1 MVARTRRRLLG
12 AGRRSLGSALP
23 AHEVQR
29 TRLKDLPAAYWWLW
43 FAELVIWVGR
53 FVVPFMTIFLTQDVG
68 LSASA
73 AGLVVSGY
81 GLGVVVSAMVGGVLA
96 DRLGRK
102 ATLLGSL
109 VLSAATVVVIPF
121 AEGALLICSLLF
133 VYGLFNGAAQP
144 VMVTMVGDLV
154 EPKHRRTAYNY
165 NFWAVNLG
173 YAIGPLIAG
182 FMADRDF
189 VLVFF
194 GQAVLLLIA
203 TGIVIV
209 RVPESR
215 SGSGSEPAVR
225 GVGSACRRLFRRR
238 TTPNGRDESIRSLS
252 PVKGGSIW
260 GVLTDGVFMTF
271 AVVMLLYSIVYVQ
284 SMTTLPLVMTGQGFS
299 SASYGYLLTLNGLL
313 LCALQIPTAR
323 WLNRFGRDAVII
335 VAILVTGLGVGLQAA
350 AATLVFYFAV
360 VAVWTLGEMG
370 SHPQA
375 QSVAADLADGT
386 QRGRYQGIY
395 SLNHSIAMVLGP
407 ILGGAVLDGFGHEV
421 LWLSAGGVCVLA
433 AVLLALTAPARRRRL
448 AQRLEEDHARRAVK
462 SV

>member
-1 MVARTRRRLLG
+1 MGAKARRRLLG
-12 AGRRSLGSALP
+12 FGRRSLGDTLP

-43 FAELVIWVGR
+43 FAELVIWIGR

-81 GLGVVVSAMVGGVLA
+81 GMGVVVSAMVGGVLA

-133 VYGLFNGAAQP
+133 IYGLFNGAAQP

-154 EPKHRRTAYNY
+154 EPRHRRTAYNY
-165 NFWAVNLG
+165 TFWAVNLG

-215 SGSGSEPAVR
+215 TGSGSEPAVR
-225 GVGSACRRLFRRR
+225 GGCSAGRRLFRRGSVS
-238 TTPNGRDESIRSLS
+238 NDLDESIRSSS
-252 PVKGGSIW
+252 PVGNGSIW
-260 GVLTDGVFMTF
+260 SVLTDGVFMTF

-350 AATLVFYFAV
+350 AVSLVFYFAV

-375 QSVAADLADGT
+375 QSVAADLADST

-407 ILGGAVLDGFGHEV
+407 IVGGAVLDGFGHEV
-421 LWLSAGGVCVLA
+421 LWLSAGGICVLA
-433 AVLLALTAPARRRRL
+433 AVLLSLTAPARRRRL
-448 AQRLEEDHARRAVK
+448 AQRLEEDRARRAVK

>member
-1 MVARTRRRLLG
+1 MG
-12 AGRRSLGSALP
+12 KPP
-23 AHEVQR
+23 AHEVQH

-53 FVVPFMTIFLTQDVG
+53 FVVPFMTIFLTRDVG
-68 LSASA
+68 LSAST

-81 GLGVVVSAMVGGVLA
+81 GLGVVVSAMTGGVLA

-102 ATLLGSL
+102 RTLLGSL
-109 VLSAATVVVIPF
+109 LLSAATVVIIPF

-144 VMVTMVGDLV
+144 VMVTMVGDMV

-182 FMADRDF
+182 FMADRTF

-203 TGIVIV
+203 TGIVIAK
-209 RVPESR
+209 VPESR
-215 SGSGSEPAVR
+215 APAR
-225 GVGSACRRLFRRR
+225 ALRRRRLLRRR
-238 TTPNGRDESIRSLS
+238 APANNLAESIQSS
-252 PVKGGSIW
+252 PPITQRGGGSILS
-260 GVLTDGVFMTF
+260 VLTDGVFMTF
-271 AVVMLLYSIVYVQ
+271 ACVMLLYSIVYVQ
-284 SMTTLPLVMTGQGFS
+284 SMTTLPLVMTDQGFS
-299 SASYGYLLTLNGLL
+299 SAAYGYLLTLNGLL
-313 LCALQIPTAR
+313 LCALQIPTAK
-323 WLNRFGRDAVII
+323 WLNRYGRDAVIV

-350 AATLVFYFAV
+350 AATLLFYFAV

-375 QSVAADLADGT
+375 QSVAADLADHA
-386 QRGRYQGIY
+386 QRGRYQGVY

-407 ILGGAVLDGFGHEV
+407 ILGGAVLDGFGHQA
-421 LWLSAGGVCVLA
+421 LWIGAGGVCLLA
-433 AVLLALTAPARRRRL
+433 AVLLAVTAPARRRRL
-448 AQRLEEDHARRAVK
+448 GQRYEEDRLRRRDAEAAL
-462 SV
+462 